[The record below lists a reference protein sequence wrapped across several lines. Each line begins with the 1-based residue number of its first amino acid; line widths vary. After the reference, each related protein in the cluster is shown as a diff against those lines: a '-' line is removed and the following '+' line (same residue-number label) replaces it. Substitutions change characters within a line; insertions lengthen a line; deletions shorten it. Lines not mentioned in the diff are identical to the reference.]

1 MSQFNAEH
9 MTSNVNIKV
18 VGIGGGGNNAVNRM
32 VAENIKGVEF
42 LAINTDQM
50 ALIKS
55 NATNKIAIG
64 EKITKGHGAGAK
76 PEVGQ
81 RAAEESVE
89 EIKAALS
96 GADMIFVTAGMGGG
110 TGTGA
115 APIIARIAREMDI
128 LTVGIVTKPFAFEG
142 RLRMQQAESGISQL
156 RDYVDSLIII
166 PNERLKQVSD
176 TRITLVNAF
185 EIADDV
191 LRRGVQSVSELVNV
205 TAYIN
210 LDFAD
215 VTSVMKGAG
224 YAHMGIGSASGKD
237 KAELAAKAAISSPLL
252 ETSIDGARGILVSI
266 TASPDIGLEDID
278 TASAMITSEAHP
290 DANIIWGVAFDPALE
305 DEMRVTIIATGFD
318 KKDVPEVNK
327 SARAAAAAAAKKVA
341 ATTETVAA
349 PTPAAQPVMEVEE
362 EDELDELPAEEVL
375 SNREFDEIM
384 NMLKRSKRRDD
395 TAPSSN
401 NPMNRYGRRF

>member
-1 MSQFNAEH
+1 MPQFTQEH

-42 LAINTDQM
+42 IAINTDQM

-55 NATNKIAIG
+55 NATQKISIG

-76 PEVGQ
+76 PEIGQ
-81 RAAEESVE
+81 RAAEESIE
-89 EIKAALS
+89 EIKDVLA
-96 GADMIFVTAGMGGG
+96 GADMVFVTAGMGGG

-142 RLRMQQAESGISQL
+142 RLRMQQAEAGIEQL

-210 LDFAD
+210 LD
-215 VTSVMKGAG
+215 
-224 YAHMGIGSASGKD
+224 
-237 KAELAAKAAISSPLL
+237 LL
-252 ETSIDGARGILVSI
+252 T
-266 TASPDIGLEDID
+266 
-278 TASAMITSEAHP
+278 
-290 DANIIWGVAFDPALE
+290 
-305 DEMRVTIIATGFD
+305 
-318 KKDVPEVNK
+318 
-327 SARAAAAAAAKKVA
+327 
-341 ATTETVAA
+341 
-349 PTPAAQPVMEVEE
+349 
-362 EDELDELPAEEVL
+362 
-375 SNREFDEIM
+375 
-384 NMLKRSKRRDD
+384 
-395 TAPSSN
+395 
-401 NPMNRYGRRF
+401 

>member
-1 MSQFNAEH
+1 MPMFSEEH

-32 VAENIKGVEF
+32 VAESIKGVEF

-89 EIKAALS
+89 EIKAALD
-96 GADMIFVTAGMGGG
+96 GADMVFVTAGMGGG

-115 APIIARIAREMDI
+115 APIVARIAREMDI

-142 RLRMQQAESGISQL
+142 KLRMQQAEAGIAQL
-156 RDYVDSLIII
+156 RDFVDSLIII

-176 TRITLVNAF
+176 TRITLANAF

-224 YAHMGIGSASGKD
+224 YAHMGMGAATGKD

-278 TASAMITSEAHP
+278 TASAMITNEAHP

-318 KKDVPEVNK
+318 KKDVPEH
-327 SARAAAAAAAKKVA
+327 SRW
-341 ATTETVAA
+341 
-349 PTPAAQPVMEVEE
+349 
-362 EDELDELPAEEVL
+362 
-375 SNREFDEIM
+375 S
-384 NMLKRSKRRDD
+384 
-395 TAPSSN
+395 
-401 NPMNRYGRRF
+401 